1 MSGRSGRRGTA
12 KVLGSGG
19 LRHIIRLCRYPPNTR
34 AGVECTLGLW
44 FSISGLGCV
53 RLGLPVDK
61 LPEFRGNAPVARRLD
76 EKDGCPHRDLSE
88 RRLKTSRTGENFPN
102 ELWD

>member
-1 MSGRSGRRGTA
+1 
-12 KVLGSGG
+12 
-19 LRHIIRLCRYPPNTR
+19 
-34 AGVECTLGLW
+34 
-44 FSISGLGCV
+44 V